1 MLCEGTGYFDSAL
14 STELLDEKCG
24 AAGCRAWA
32 WPTVLAGVLVERRSS
47 TGDVIH
53 RVGVC
58 PLREARLGLR
68 RVLHRQTA
76 RHVHAADIHVW
87 VQSS

>member
-1 MLCEGTGYFDSAL
+1 MQLSAVPL
-14 STELLDEKCG
+14 RRQRQPERQDEKALRRSWSPG
-24 AAGCRAWA
+24 LGR
-32 WPTVLAGVLVERRSS
+32 TVLAGVLVERRSS
-47 TGDVIH
+47 TGHVIH

-76 RHVHAADIHVW
+76 SHVHAADAHVGG
-87 VQSS
+87 QSS